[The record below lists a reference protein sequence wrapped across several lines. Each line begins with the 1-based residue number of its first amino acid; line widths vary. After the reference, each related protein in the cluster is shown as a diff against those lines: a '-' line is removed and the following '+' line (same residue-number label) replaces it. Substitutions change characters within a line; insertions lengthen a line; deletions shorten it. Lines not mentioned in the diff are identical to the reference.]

1 MLLAEVANLFDL
13 WQGEDLSQRIVG
25 IIEDNCLKQSF
36 FNSMFHKFK

>member
-1 MLLAEVANLFDL
+1 VLLAEVANLFYL

-36 FNSMFHKFK
+36 LLPRLS